1 MFLLAWGTG
10 GRNDKVSTAK
20 PELPPPTTRRSPSAS
35 FSLLDKV
42 KRKREAFDDVSVEAR
57 EVGKPDPM
65 DHFDISVVHANEM
78 AQRKLPEQ
86 QDSLDEKPTP
96 RFPPPEAQPERAE
109 WLQPQSAGHGNFSPP
124 KDYQPPEHRTAFSQ
138 ERSESDEGN
147 VSIHTSLRGSIE
159 AQFSLEIL
167 LKHRELRLID
177 QELAKCQI
185 SLEQLRRCQA
195 IPYVAMPSGS
205 EGMQGAGYGVGPS
218 AGRDSL
224 RAPEWSGTNG
234 PYTRHYKQW
243 LMSDTIF
250 GDSDA
255 DSIPPPQST
264 ANPVQDRSIRASVSA
279 KSNFATQSRAQRGS
293 GNARLKALPSG
304 YAEPKEDKGPMIV
317 RRSTDGLMV
326 KLVCLDCRRSDFN
339 SAQGFI
345 NHCRIAHSRNF
356 QSHDAAAIACGEKV
370 ELDHT
375 GGIIGESTSSTSDG
389 MALVHPLIR
398 SASVVGSVT
407 PQTVESTLK
416 RKRPSSFLETAENSL
431 LQKSR
436 HSIPV
441 PSSFKP
447 SPETPHLSALFAK
460 SGRGGN
466 LEEEVVKAK
475 TRIEI
480 DLQSESEDEVD
491 SPAIENPVEPSTR
504 PAILSTYGV
513 MRKDRLPTTGVMSP
527 AQPAYSP
534 GTETTISRS
543 RRPKQ
548 LTNMDSREM
557 YSSTYNMPSLDQP
570 SRHPTNETHEAL
582 TEDAPTSPN
591 LSPNTIEAHQAPSL
605 VSDDGDYEA
614 SRSECSSSSSDD
626 DDELR
631 QNYLG
636 FGFKEHDDQEAE
648 ELGGRS
654 AAAGADHVSL
664 SASPKGSHSTRRSS
678 ALASSGT
685 IPDPEPHVGFT
696 NPRRRSRKKGGK

>member
-1 MFLLAWGTG
+1 M
-10 GRNDKVSTAK
+10 
-20 PELPPPTTRRSPSAS
+20 
-35 FSLLDKV
+35 
-42 KRKREAFDDVSVEAR
+42 KRKRGPFDDVSVEDR
-57 EVGKPDPM
+57 EVDKRDPM
-65 DHFDISVVHANEM
+65 DHFDISVVHGNNL
-78 AQRKLPEQ
+78 AQRELPEQ
-86 QDSLDEKPTP
+86 QDSLEEKPTP
-96 RFPPPEAQPERAE
+96 FSPPEAQPERAE
-109 WLQPQSAGHGNFSPP
+109 WLHHQSVGSCNLSLPR
-124 KDYQPPEHRTAFSQ
+124 DYQPPEPRTALSQ
-138 ERSESDEGN
+138 ERFGSDEVD
-147 VSIHTSLRGSIE
+147 VSIYGSLRGYIE

-195 IPYVAMPSGS
+195 IPFVAMPSS
-205 EGMQGAGYGVGPS
+205 SQGMQDADSGVGSS
-218 AGRDSL
+218 AGKDSSL
-224 RAPEWSGTNG
+224 VPEWSGTNG
-234 PYTRHYKQW
+234 PYTRHYRQW
-243 LMSDTIF
+243 LMSDRAF
-250 GDSDA
+250 GDSDK
-255 DSIPPPQST
+255 DIIPQLQST
-264 ANPVQDRSIRASVSA
+264 ANAVPDRSIRASVSA
-279 KSNFATQSRAQRGS
+279 KSNLASQSRTQRGS
-293 GNARLKALPSG
+293 GSARLKALPSG

-375 GGIIGESTSSTSDG
+375 GGIIGESTSSTNDSMG
-389 MALVHPLIR
+389 LVHPLIR
-398 SASVVGSVT
+398 NASVVASA
-407 PQTVESTLK
+407 PPHSIESTLK
-416 RKRPSSFLETAENSL
+416 RKRPSSFLGTTETPL

-436 HSIPV
+436 HPIPAL
-441 PSSFKP
+441 PSFKP

-480 DLQSESEDEVD
+480 DPQSESEDGVD
-491 SPAIENPVEPSTR
+491 SPAIENSVEPSIR
-504 PAILSTYGV
+504 PAILSTFGV
-513 MRKDRLPTTGVMSP
+513 MRKDRLPTTGAMSP
-527 AQPAYSP
+527 AQPAYTP
-534 GTETTISRS
+534 HTETTISQS

-548 LTNMDSREM
+548 LTNMDSREV
-557 YSSTYNMPSLDQP
+557 YPSPYNMTGPDQP
-570 SRHPTNETHEAL
+570 SRHPTGKTHEAL
-582 TEDAPTSPN
+582 TEDAPASPN

-626 DDELR
+626 DDDEPR
-631 QNYLG
+631 QSFLG
-636 FGFKEHDDQEAE
+636 FGFDEHDDQEAE

-685 IPDPEPHVGFT
+685 IPDPEPHVSFT

>member
-1 MFLLAWGTG
+1 M
-10 GRNDKVSTAK
+10 
-20 PELPPPTTRRSPSAS
+20 
-35 FSLLDKV
+35 
-42 KRKREAFDDVSVEAR
+42 KRKRGVFDDVSVEAR

-65 DHFDISVVHANEM
+65 NHFDISVVHGNDL
-78 AQRKLPEQ
+78 AQHELPEQ
-86 QDSLDEKPTP
+86 RDSLEEKPTP
-96 RFPPPEAQPERAE
+96 RVPLPEARSERTE
-109 WLQPQSAGHGNFSPP
+109 WPHPQSADSCNFSPP
-124 KDYQPPEHRTAFSQ
+124 RDYQPPEPRTALSQ
-138 ERSESDEGN
+138 ERFGSDEGN
-147 VSIHTSLRGSIE
+147 VSIHGLLRGSIE

-185 SLEQLRRCQA
+185 SLEQLRRCQV
-195 IPYVAMPSGS
+195 IPFVAMPSSS
-205 EGMQGAGYGVGPS
+205 EGMQAAGYGVGSS
-218 AGRDSL
+218 AGKDSS
-224 RAPEWSGTNG
+224 RVPEWSGTSG

-243 LMSDTIF
+243 LMSDRAF
-250 GDSDA
+250 GDSDT
-255 DSIPPPQST
+255 DSIPPLQST
-264 ANPVQDRSIRASVSA
+264 TNTVPDRSIRASVSA
-279 KSNFATQSRAQRGS
+279 KSNFATQSRTQRGS
-293 GNARLKALPSG
+293 GSARLKALPSG

-375 GGIIGESTSSTSDG
+375 GGIIGDSTSSTNDSMG
-389 MALVHPLIR
+389 LVHPFIR
-398 SASVVGSVT
+398 NASVVGSV
-407 PQTVESTLK
+407 PSHNIESTLK
-416 RKRPSSFLETAENSL
+416 RKRPGSFLEPAETSL
-431 LQKSR
+431 LQKS
-436 HSIPV
+436 HHPIPV
-441 PSSFKP
+441 LPPFKP

-480 DLQSESEDEVD
+480 DPQSESEDEVD
-491 SPAIENPVEPSTR
+491 SPAVENSVEPSTR

-527 AQPAYSP
+527 AQRAYSP
-534 GTETTISRS
+534 NTETTISRS

-557 YSSTYNMPSLDQP
+557 YSSPYNMPSPNQP
-570 SRHPTNETHEAL
+570 SRHPTGETHEAL
-582 TEDAPTSPN
+582 TEDAPASPN

-626 DDELR
+626 DDEPR
-631 QNYLG
+631 QSYLD
-636 FGFKEHDDQEAE
+636 FGFNEHDDQEAE

-678 ALASSGT
+678 VLASSGT
-685 IPDPEPHVGFT
+685 IPDPEPHVSFT